1 MRDVSDLPERV
12 CPKMQHDATAHGTVA
27 VREFVTIPVMSPG
40 PQGTSLGVDFGTSH
54 TIAVVRRADGN
65 LRPLLFDGAPLMPS
79 AVCADAEGGLLVGRD
94 AVHAGRRHPERFEPN
109 PKRLIDRPSTL
120 LGAREYP
127 ITDLIAAVLDAVAEE
142 CRRVVG
148 HPSQVTLTVPA
159 EWGPARRQVL
169 EDAAA
174 RSGLG
179 RQVRLVPEPV
189 AAATYYAEALKHR
202 MAVGS
207 SIVVYDLGAGTFD
220 ASVVRRTDHGFETV
234 ALDGRGDLGGLDI
247 DAALIEHL
255 GATYGDREGWK
266 RLVNPTTVEE
276 RRHFR
281 EFQEEVRG
289 AKERLSRHQQ
299 SDIAIPLLDVEAHL
313 TRTELEQIAHPHL
326 EQTIRVTQA
335 VIRAAGLDVAAGAG
349 VFLVGGASRM
359 PLVATM
365 LHRSLG
371 LAPTVLDQPEVVV
384 AEGSVLW
391 TAAGQRTETF
401 PIQRPAQSGYGAP
414 LTPAVANFAP
424 PSPQTAPPQTAP
436 VPHAPQQMAPTPAY
450 APAQQYA
457 PSPQES
463 KPSEPSPGRHNLP
476 PLSAHHTP
484 PVTVDGDDPEPPRTE
499 AERKRARK
507 IGKRAVI
514 AFILV
519 DILIIA
525 GLVWAFG
532 PMRSADDPYDDG
544 GSGEASF
551 DAVWAEGS
559 TGDLAGE
566 LTAAHDEAIAS
577 LASVS
582 ADDENMLFSADSS
595 GNIKQWSMDTGQFM
609 ESYTID
615 SGVSSL
621 WSATS
626 SEGEPIVV
634 AIDGDFMPYVW
645 STSDW
650 TFAPAGSFPLGI
662 EMGQGRV
669 RVGAVFGEPVLT
681 LVNATEFQIY
691 YLEQQYSDGPVALPE
706 GLAWPN
712 FFASESTQFTEIV
725 AVGSDRRLTITD
737 GISGQPMD
745 PVDDPG
751 DWTED
756 QPAAALGIVYDG
768 DTPYAMLYTDQ
779 DENDDTDEQYL
790 HFWDLDA
797 AASAYSAIPF
807 LDINDQ
813 YHDEIVSTDAESAL
827 MFTDEAG
834 EAFVFGMDTW
844 ESTQLGDDTTGAVTE
859 MEDLVFDGGREFAVT
874 GDAYGNIQFWSL
886 GL

>member
-1 MRDVSDLPERV
+1 
-12 CPKMQHDATAHGTVA
+12 MQHDATAHGTA
-27 VREFVTIPVMSPG
+27 AIREFVTIPVMSPG

-54 TIAVVRRADGN
+54 TIAVVRRADGS

-79 AVCADAEGGLLVGRD
+79 AVCADADGGLLVGRD
-94 AVHAGRRHPERFEPN
+94 AVHAGRRHPERYEPN

-127 ITDLIAAVLDAVAEE
+127 IADLIAAVLDAVAEE

-234 ALDGRGDLGGLDI
+234 ALDGRNDLGGLDI

-276 RRHFR
+276 RRYFR

-326 EQTIRVTQA
+326 DQTIRVTQA
-335 VIRAAGLDVAAGAG
+335 VIRAAGLDVAASAG

-359 PLVATM
+359 PLVGTM

-414 LTPAVANFAP
+414 LTPAVASFAP
-424 PSPQTAPPQTAP
+424 PSPQTAP
-436 VPHAPQQMAPTPAY
+436 VPRPEPALPQQGALTPAY
-450 APAQQYA
+450 QPAPQYT

-463 KPSEPSPGRHNLP
+463 KPVAPRPESSPARHNLP
-476 PLSAHHTP
+476 PLHHTP
-484 PVTVDGDDPEPPRTE
+484 PVPVDGDDAEPPRTE

-525 GLVWAFG
+525 GLVWYFG
-532 PMRSADDPYDDG
+532 PLGSNEDSFDDG
-544 GSGEASF
+544 GSGDSGEAWF
-551 DAVWAEGS
+551 DPNWEQAE
-559 TGDLAGE
+559 TGDLVGE
-566 LTAAHDEAIAS
+566 LTAAHEGAIVS
-577 LASVS
+577 LASVGV
-582 ADDENMLFSADSS
+582 DDENMLFSAD
-595 GNIKQWSMDTGQFM
+595 GGGTVKQWSMDTGRFQ
-609 ESYTID
+609 EEYAID

-626 SEGEPIVV
+626 SAGEPIVV
-634 AIDGDFMPYVW
+634 AIDGEFMPHVW

-650 TFAPAGSFPLGI
+650 SFTPAGSFDLAI
-662 EMGQGRV
+662 DMDKGRV
-669 RVGAVFGEPVLT
+669 RVGSILGEPVLA
-681 LVNATEFQIY
+681 LVNATDSQIY
-691 YLEQQYSDGPVALPE
+691 YLEQEYTDGAVPLPQ

-712 FFASESTQFTEIV
+712 YYDSEADDYTEVV
-725 AVGSDRRLTITD
+725 AVGADHQITVTD
-737 GISGQPMD
+737 GITGD
-745 PVDDPG
+745 PLGAIDDPG

-756 QPAAALGIVYDG
+756 QAAAGLGIVYDG
-768 DTPYAMLYTDQ
+768 ETPFAMLYTDA
-779 DENDDTDEQYL
+779 DREDNTDEQLL
-790 HFWDLDA
+790 HFWDIDA
-797 AASAYSAIPF
+797 GAATYPAVPF
-807 LDINDQ
+807 LDPDDQ
-813 YHDEIVSTDAESAL
+813 YHDAIVATGTESAL
-827 MFTDEAG
+827 MFTNEAR
-834 EAFVFGMDTW
+834 EAYVFGMDSWTA
-844 ESTQLGDDTTGAVTE
+844 TQLGDDTTGAVTE
-859 MEDLVFDGGREFAVT
+859 MENIVVDGDREFAVT
-874 GDAYGNIQFWSL
+874 GGENGNIQFWSL